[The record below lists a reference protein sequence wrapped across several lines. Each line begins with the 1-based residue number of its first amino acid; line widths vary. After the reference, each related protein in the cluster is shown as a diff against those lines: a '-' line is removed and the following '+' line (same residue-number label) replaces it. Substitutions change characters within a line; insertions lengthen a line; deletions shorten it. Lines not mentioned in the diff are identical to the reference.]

1 MAVDFLEELR
11 WRGMIHDCT
20 PGTEERLRK
29 GTVTGYAGFDP
40 TAQSLQ
46 IGNLVPIMML
56 VHLQRAGHK
65 PLALVGGATG
75 LIGDPSGKSAERNL
89 MTVEEVRENAER
101 FRAQLEHFLD
111 FGSGPS
117 AAEIVN
123 NYDWFAEIRFLD
135 FLRDVG
141 KHLTIGYMLAKESVQ
156 QRLEAGISFTEFSY
170 QLLQAY
176 DFYWLYSKRKCELQV
191 GGSDQ
196 WGNIT
201 SGTELVRRKAGG
213 EAFALTCPLITKADG
228 TKFGKSAAGER
239 IFLDPKL
246 TSPYRF
252 YQFWLNSTDDDAG
265 RYLRV
270 FTLLP
275 REQVESLE
283 QEHAAAPHTRVL
295 QKALARD
302 MCVRVHSEQAYQRA
316 VQASEILF
324 GGGTAE
330 ALTSLP
336 EEDLLAALEGV
347 PRFSVSR
354 DELSNGVNVV
364 ELMAAK
370 TDVCSSKGEAR
381 RLLKGGGVSINK
393 ARVTDEAAVLTT
405 DALLDD
411 RYLLVQKGKKNYFL
425 VIAQ

>member
-1 MAVDFLEELR
+1 MSIDFLEELQ
-11 WRGMIHDCT
+11 WRGMVHDCT
-20 PGTEERLRK
+20 PGADERLRN
-29 GTVTGYAGFDP
+29 GMVTGYAGFDP
-40 TAQSLQ
+40 SAPSLQ

-89 MTVEEVRENAER
+89 MTVEEVKENAER
-101 FRAQLEHFLD
+101 FRAQLAHFLD
-111 FGSGPS
+111 FGDGPNT
-117 AAEIVN
+117 AEIVN
-123 NYDWFAEIRFLD
+123 NYDWFVDMRFLD

-141 KHLTIGYMLAKESVQ
+141 KYLTVGYMIAKESVQ

-176 DFYWLYSKRKCELQV
+176 DFYWLYTKRGCELQV

-239 IFLDPKL
+239 IWLDPKL

-252 YQFWLNSTDDDAG
+252 YQFWLNAADDDAA

-275 REQVESLE
+275 REQIQALE
-283 QEHAAAPHTRVL
+283 QQHASAPHTRAL

-302 MCVRVHSEQAYQRA
+302 MCVRVHSEEAYQRA

-336 EEDLLAALEGV
+336 EDDLLAALEGV
-347 PRFSVSR
+347 PRSGISR
-354 DELSNGVNVV
+354 DELSDGVNVID
-364 ELMAAK
+364 LLAAK
-370 TDVCSSKGEAR
+370 TTICASKGEAR
-381 RLLKGGGVSINK
+381 RLLKGGGVSVNK
-393 ARVTDEAAVLTT
+393 VRVSDEATAYTT
-405 DALLDD
+405 DALLDG

-425 VIAQ
+425 VVAE